1 MEVQIFIKGKKEP
14 LSYKGDRIDILDF
27 EIDNMKYKQIRYFN
41 FKKGM
46 SKSEFVQENLINRI
60 VTNKK

>member
-14 LSYKGDRIDILDF
+14 LSYKGDRIDVLDF
-27 EIDNMKYKQIRYFN
+27 EMNNTKYKQVRFFN

-46 SKSEFVQENLINRI
+46 SKSEFIQEDIINRI
-60 VTNKK
+60 VDKK

>member
-14 LSYKGDRIDILDF
+14 LSYKGDRIDVLDF
-27 EIDNMKYKQIRYFN
+27 EMNNTKYKQVRFFN

-46 SKSEFVQENLINRI
+46 SKSEFIQADLINRI
-60 VTNKK
+60 IDK